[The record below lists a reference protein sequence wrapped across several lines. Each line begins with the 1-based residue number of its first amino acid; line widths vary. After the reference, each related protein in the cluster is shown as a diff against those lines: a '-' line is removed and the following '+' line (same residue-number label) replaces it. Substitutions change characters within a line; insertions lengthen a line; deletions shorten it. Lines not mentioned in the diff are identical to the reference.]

1 MTKWWKEVWSVGSG
15 ARRLYCGIAR
25 TVDGYAVDLFRGD
38 ECIASDLFAARPEAE
53 QAASGLR
60 RELVRRSTSS
70 SRFRRPSAPR
80 PNQQSGPRAVA

>member
-1 MTKWWKEVWSVGSG
+1 MAKWWKEVWSAGSG

-38 ECIASDLFAARPEAE
+38 ECIASDLFATRTEAE
-53 QAASGLR
+53 RAASGLR
-60 RELVRRSTSS
+60 REHVRRSSSS
-70 SRFRRPSAPR
+70 SRLRRLSAP